1 MKRKISIFNF
11 FYIITPFIILFF
23 SFPSYAN
30 SKELNIYNWS
40 NYLPQKVI
48 YEFEKKTGIKVNYST
63 FTSNAALYAK
73 LKSDPTAGY
82 DIVVPSNYYVE
93 KMIKEGMLHKIN
105 IREIANLKYIKTNFL
120 NQPFDPHNQYS
131 VPYLWGAT
139 GIVINDKYFKPE
151 EISKWFDIWN
161 PNLENQLVM
170 LDDFRD
176 VFSVAL
182 IALGYSVN
190 DKNPKHI
197 KEAYL
202 KLKTLYPN
210 IKLFN
215 SSAPENIYIDE
226 DATIGMGWTG
236 DSYQAASRNSHLKF
250 IYPED
255 GYAYFIDCLCIPKF
269 ASHISNAYKFINF
282 VLQPKIAAQI
292 AAGIGYSTPNDAAWQ
307 YMPKSMR
314 DSPII

>member
-1 MKRKISIFNF
+1 MVQKKQNNNNNNFLTNFKLFNKFNTNWDTIIIFC
-11 FYIITPFIILFF
+11 I
-23 SFPSYAN
+23 
-30 SKELNIYNWS
+30 
-40 NYLPQKVI
+40 NYFQQN
-48 YEFEKKTGIKVNYST
+48 NYSKNIINVVKT
-63 FTSNAALYAK
+63 IQSN
-73 LKSDPTAGY
+73 KSFCLMFFML
-82 DIVVPSNYYVE
+82 ISWLWSSLILNFIYYFMFVDSL
-93 KMIKEGMLHKIN
+93 I
-105 IREIANLKYIKTNFL
+105 
-120 NQPFDPHNQYS
+120 
-131 VPYLWGAT
+131 
-139 GIVINDKYFKPE
+139 
-151 EISKWFDIWN
+151 
-161 PNLENQLVM
+161 
-170 LDDFRD
+170 
-176 VFSVAL
+176 
-182 IALGYSVN
+182 IALLILQNNCIEINSRRLA
-190 DKNPKHI
+190 KNLI
-197 KEAYL
+197 LMTLTSL
-202 KLKTLYPN
+202 KLIGNMLTLLLVLFIYMEYSKFIGRLIFKFIKFFIKIIGNIFPPIYLLYPN

-314 DSPII
+314 DSPIINPNSKVLKRGELERDLGGKIDALYLHYWELLKIEGA